1 MCLVNRVLCM
11 LQCCEIIS
19 KIFGLSM
26 EIVTNQLMARA
37 LDYNRS
43 LPFPVVWLKCCGFT
57 NLFLSNFRV
66 GQCKY
71 LKPSKNIHEMPEIR
85 ASHDWEQVKLQHC
98 SQTTGKGKL
107 LLWPSA
113 LAISWF
119 VTISFESPNIFEYD
133 IITPKSL

>member
-1 MCLVNRVLCM
+1 MIFIKHLIVNSSIYYIDLFLSQINFDVFMFLFICL
-11 LQCCEIIS
+11 IIS

-71 LKPSKNIHEMPEIR
+71 LKPSKNTHEMPEIR

-107 LLWPSA
+107 
-113 LAISWF
+113 F
-119 VTISFESPNIFEYD
+119 
-133 IITPKSL
+133 TPGLSGF